1 MEVIPVGF
9 CRRRHRNRSYW
20 VINSKELLSKKVK
33 LHFGVIDLELQ
44 LCLCQPQL
52 GQYIAFID
60 FCFQL

>member
-1 MEVIPVGF
+1 MEVILIGF
-9 CRRRHRNRSYW
+9 HPRRHRNRSYR
-20 VINSKELLSKKVK
+20 VINSKELLLKKVK
-33 LHFGVIDLELQ
+33 LHFGVTDLELQ

>member
-1 MEVIPVGF
+1 MEVFAVGF
-9 CRRRHRNRSYW
+9 RPRRHRNRSYW
-20 VINSKELLSKKVK
+20 VININELLLKKVK
-33 LHFGVIDLELQ
+33 LHFGVIDRELQ